1 MYWIIVADFRKR
13 TNSIKELANLCHIS
27 ERSFNRKFHS
37 CFGESPYKWIQKKKA
52 EQIQEMINDPEFS
65 FKEIAEEL
73 GFSSSPHLTTYC
85 QRMFGMTPSQLREK
99 NKDKWIK

>member
-1 MYWIIVADFRKR
+1 
-13 TNSIKELANLCHIS
+13 
-27 ERSFNRKFHS
+27 
-37 CFGESPYKWIQKKKA
+37 
-52 EQIQEMINDPEFS
+52 MINDPEFS

>member
-1 MYWIIVADFRKR
+1 MPYIR
-13 TNSIKELANLCHIS
+13 TIFQPEV
-27 ERSFNRKFHS
+27 SFLVLGKALINGSR
-37 CFGESPYKWIQKKKA
+37 KKKA

-85 QRMFGMTPSQLREK
+85 QRMFGMTPQP
-99 NKDKWIK
+99 IKRKK

>member
-1 MYWIIVADFRKR
+1 MDP
-13 TNSIKELANLCHIS
+13 E
-27 ERSFNRKFHS
+27 E
-37 CFGESPYKWIQKKKA
+37 KA

>member
-1 MYWIIVADFRKR
+1 MDP
-13 TNSIKELANLCHIS
+13 E
-27 ERSFNRKFHS
+27 E
-37 CFGESPYKWIQKKKA
+37 KA

-99 NKDKWIK
+99 IKINGLNKLFLWKNRKSFK

>member
-1 MYWIIVADFRKR
+1 
-13 TNSIKELANLCHIS
+13 
-27 ERSFNRKFHS
+27 
-37 CFGESPYKWIQKKKA
+37 
-52 EQIQEMINDPEFS
+52 MINDPEFS

-99 NKDKWIK
+99 NKDKTVTKNKTKEINKEKASPER